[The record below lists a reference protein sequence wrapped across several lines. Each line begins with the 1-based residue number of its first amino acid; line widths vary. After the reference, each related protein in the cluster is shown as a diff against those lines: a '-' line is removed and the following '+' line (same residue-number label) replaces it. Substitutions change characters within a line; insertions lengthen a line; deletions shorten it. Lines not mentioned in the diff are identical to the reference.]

1 VLDYYGLMTL
11 FKRSKLAPLML
22 LMVLGLPPAWA
33 QFKTPQNSELNGDLM
48 YELLVS
54 EISAQNGDNGS
65 AFQLMLDAAQKTHSE
80 QLFERAVEIAL
91 RARAGDSAL
100 QAAQAWAKA
109 LPASRNALRYV
120 LQILIGL
127 NKLPETAEPIKRDL
141 ALLQGMERA
150 SAIGQLPRFF
160 VRVNDKKQAA
170 KVVEQA
176 LANEI
181 GNATTGP
188 ASYATIGTMRLLAGD
203 GEGAL
208 EAAKK
213 GATLYPK
220 AEEPV
225 QLALALM
232 DPKLPGAE
240 ALVLRFLQAAPRPE
254 LRMGYVRKLLEAQ
267 RLQEAKAQVIAIND
281 STPEF
286 ADAWLVRGSLAL
298 QEKNESEGR
307 FALNAFVKLRAPA
320 GDASSEAVQDRGLT
334 QSYLMLA
341 DLAEQHQQW
350 DEALHYLDLI
360 DSPQDALRVQSRK
373 AANLARQGKLE
384 EARAL
389 IRAAPE
395 LQPED
400 SRTKVNIEVQLLRDS
415 RQYQAAYELL
425 KQAAQNAPGDVDY
438 TYDLAMAAEKLDKL
452 DEMETLLR
460 QLIAA
465 KPDYYQAYNALGY
478 SLADRK
484 LRLDEARELVRKA
497 LESAPDDPFIKDSMG
512 WVEFRS
518 GNLAQARQ
526 ILQDAYRSR
535 PDPEIAAHLGEVLWS
550 LSLKPEAQAIWKEGL
565 TQSPD
570 NETLRE
576 TIKRLSTP

>member
-1 VLDYYGLMTL
+1 MLDYYGLMTL

-22 LMVLGLPPAWA
+22 LMALGLHPAWA

-54 EISAQNGDNGS
+54 EISAQSGDNGS
-65 AFQLMLDAAQKTHSE
+65 AFQLMLDAAQKTRSE

-109 LPASRNALRYV
+109 QPTSRNALRFV

-127 NKLPETAEPIKRDL
+127 NRLPETIEPVRRDL
-141 ALLQGMERA
+141 ALLHGMERA

-176 LANEI
+176 LSNEI

-188 ASYATIGTMRLLAGD
+188 AAYATIGTMRLLAGD

-208 EAAKK
+208 EAARK
-213 GATLYPK
+213 GAALNPK

-232 DPKLPGAE
+232 DPKLPAAE
-240 ALVLRFLQAAPRPE
+240 AMVLRHLQAASRPE
-254 LRMGYVRKLLEAQ
+254 LRMGYVRKLMEAQ
-267 RLQEAKAQVIAIND
+267 RLQDAKAQVIVIND
-281 STPEF
+281 STPDF

-298 QEKNESEGR
+298 QERNESEGR
-307 FALNAFVKLRAPA
+307 FALNTFVKLRAPA
-320 GDASSEAVQDRGLT
+320 GDAPADAVQDRGLT
-334 QSYLMLA
+334 QAYFMLA
-341 DLAEQHQQW
+341 DLAEQSQQW
-350 DEALHYLDLI
+350 DEAEHYLDLI
-360 DSPQDALRVQSRK
+360 DSPQDALRVQGRR
-373 AANLARQGKLE
+373 AANLARQGKLDK
-384 EARAL
+384 ARAL
-389 IRAAPE
+389 IRSAPE

-400 SRTKVNIEVQLLRDS
+400 ARTKVNMEVQLLRDS

-425 KQAAQNAPGDVDY
+425 KQAAQNNPDDVDY
-438 TYDLAMAAEKLDKL
+438 AYDLAMAAEKLDKV

-465 KPDYYQAYNALGY
+465 RPDYYQAYNALGY

-484 LRLDEARELVRKA
+484 LRLDEARELIRKA
-497 LESAPDDPFIKDSMG
+497 LEAAPNDPFIQDSMG

-526 ILQDAYRSR
+526 ILQEAYRNR

-576 TIKRLSTP
+576 TIKRLSAP

>member
-1 VLDYYGLMTL
+1 MTL

-22 LMVLGLPPAWA
+22 LMALGLHPAWA

-54 EISAQNGDNGS
+54 EISAQSGDNGS
-65 AFQLMLDAAQKTHSE
+65 AFQLMLDAAQKTRSE

-109 LPASRNALRYV
+109 QPTSRNALRFV

-127 NKLPETAEPIKRDL
+127 NRLPETIEPVRRDL

-176 LANEI
+176 LSNEI

-188 ASYATIGTMRLLAGD
+188 AAYATIGTMRLLAGD

-208 EAAKK
+208 EAARK
-213 GATLYPK
+213 GAALNPK

-232 DPKLPGAE
+232 DPKLPAAE
-240 ALVLRFLQAAPRPE
+240 AMVLRHLQAASRPE

-267 RLQEAKAQVIAIND
+267 RLQDAKAQVIAIND
-281 STPEF
+281 STPDF

-298 QEKNESEGR
+298 QERNESEGR
-307 FALNAFVKLRAPA
+307 FALNTFVKLRAPA
-320 GDASSEAVQDRGLT
+320 GDAPADAVQDRGLT
-334 QSYLMLA
+334 QAYFMLA
-341 DLAEQHQQW
+341 DLAEQSQQW
-350 DEALHYLDLI
+350 DEAEHYLDLI
-360 DSPQDALRVQSRK
+360 DSPQDALRVQGRR
-373 AANLARQGKLE
+373 AANLARQGKLDK
-384 EARAL
+384 ARAL
-389 IRAAPE
+389 IRSAPE

-400 SRTKVNIEVQLLRDS
+400 ARTKVNMEVQLLRDS

-425 KQAAQNAPGDVDY
+425 KQAAQNNPDDVDY
-438 TYDLAMAAEKLDKL
+438 AYDLAMAAEKLDKV

-465 KPDYYQAYNALGY
+465 RPDYYQAYNALGY

-484 LRLDEARELVRKA
+484 LRLDEARELIRKA
-497 LESAPDDPFIKDSMG
+497 LEAAPNDPFIQDSMG

-526 ILQDAYRSR
+526 ILQDAYRNR

-565 TQSPD
+565 AQSPD

-576 TIKRLSTP
+576 TIKRLSAP

>member
-22 LMVLGLPPAWA
+22 LMALGLHPAWA

-54 EISAQNGDNGS
+54 EISAQSGDNGS
-65 AFQLMLDAAQKTHSE
+65 AFQLMLDAAQKTRSE

-109 LPASRNALRYV
+109 QPTSRNALRFV

-127 NKLPETAEPIKRDL
+127 NRLPETIEPVRRDL
-141 ALLQGMERA
+141 ALLHGMERA

-176 LANEI
+176 LSNEI

-188 ASYATIGTMRLLAGD
+188 AAYATIGTMRLLAGD

-208 EAAKK
+208 EAARK
-213 GATLYPK
+213 GAALNPK

-232 DPKLPGAE
+232 DPKLPAAE
-240 ALVLRFLQAAPRPE
+240 AMVLRHLQAASRPE
-254 LRMGYVRKLLEAQ
+254 LRMGYVRKLMEAQ
-267 RLQEAKAQVIAIND
+267 RLQDAKAQVIVIND
-281 STPEF
+281 STPDF

-298 QEKNESEGR
+298 QERNESEGR
-307 FALNAFVKLRAPA
+307 FALNTFVKLRAPA
-320 GDASSEAVQDRGLT
+320 GDAPADAVQDRGLT
-334 QSYLMLA
+334 QAYFMLA
-341 DLAEQHQQW
+341 DLAEQSQQW
-350 DEALHYLDLI
+350 DEAEHYLDLI
-360 DSPQDALRVQSRK
+360 DSPQDALRVQGRR
-373 AANLARQGKLE
+373 AANLARQGKLDK
-384 EARAL
+384 ARAL
-389 IRAAPE
+389 IRSAPE

-400 SRTKVNIEVQLLRDS
+400 ARTKVNMEVQLLRDS

-425 KQAAQNAPGDVDY
+425 KQAAQNNPDDVDY
-438 TYDLAMAAEKLDKL
+438 AYDLAMAAEKLDKV

-465 KPDYYQAYNALGY
+465 RPDYYQAYNALGY

-484 LRLDEARELVRKA
+484 LRLDEARELIRKA
-497 LESAPDDPFIKDSMG
+497 LEAAPNDPFIQDSMG

-526 ILQDAYRSR
+526 ILQEAYRNR

-576 TIKRLSTP
+576 TIKRLSAP